1 MTDPPT
7 DASVDLRF
15 SAPGAGTSAAPGNL
29 QRMTLFAASIIIWL
43 KDKTEK
49 GIDEEEDG
57 PCHLWER
64 VLLVRAGDPDE
75 AMRKASE
82 FGQADAAANSDDL
95 MDEGKPAELIFM
107 GVRKLREVDAPRSA
121 SGTPDDVT
129 EVSASE
135 MSVASR
141 ADLLKLTRGNEV
153 IVRYVD

>member
-1 MTDPPT
+1 
-7 DASVDLRF
+7 
-15 SAPGAGTSAAPGNL
+15 
-29 QRMTLFAASIIIWL
+29 MTLFAASIVIWL
-43 KDKTEK
+43 RDKTEK
-49 GIDEEEDG
+49 GIDEQTDG

-82 FGQADAAANSDDL
+82 FGQNDASANSGDL

-107 GVRKLREVDAPRSA
+107 GVRKLREVETTRS
-121 SGTPDDVT
+121 SGGALGDVT

-135 MSVASR
+135 MEVASR
-141 ADLLKLTRGNEV
+141 ADLLKLARGNEV